1 MTKIAHIADVHIR
14 NVKFH
19 DVYRKCFDELY
30 HSLRDNDVDI
40 IYVAGDLAHTK
51 TKLSPEY
58 FELCSSFLDNLS
70 DIAPTYVIL
79 GNHDGNLRALSRQD
93 AVSPVVSALN
103 KPNLHLIKDSK
114 EVEVAPDIVFNCL
127 SVFDK
132 ENWISPTDKNK
143 INIALYHGSVSGC
156 STDTGWV
163 ISKADE
169 DLDSFAEFDYAM
181 LGDIHKSNQSMDVE
195 GKVRYA
201 GSLIQQNHGETND
214 KGYLLWDISSKDSF
228 TVEHIKI
235 DNPSPYVTIE
245 LNDEG
250 MVDDFHDIGI
260 GAKLRLISYLEL
272 SSEERTRA
280 LDDAK
285 EIYRPE
291 IVTFLNKAGKYES
304 AERDLSSKTYKEN
317 LRDIEVQNKLIEEYL
332 VDYELTK
339 EELQQ
344 VFDLNKKYN
353 TYIEENEDIARNVE
367 WKLKSFQWDNF
378 FNYGEGNK
386 LDFQKLDGIVGVFGK
401 NFSGKSSIIDSL
413 LFTLFNKTTKSERK
427 SVNFINDS
435 KQSACGAVEIEI
447 GDKVLTIERESEKYV
462 KKLRGKET
470 EEARTDVNFFIT
482 DSSTGEELELD
493 GTSRGDTDK
502 KIRRSLGT
510 VDDFLF
516 TSLSSQHG
524 ALNFID
530 EGETKR
536 KELLAKFLDLVI
548 FDQKFK
554 LAKEDSLIHKMNLK
568 KFKDY
573 DFKSR
578 IIGLRGEIRKNENI
592 TNQIKTKCSALE
604 DELSSLKG
612 EIEAIKME
620 IEATPNDII
629 DITSVENQLE
639 RNSSKIASLTK
650 ASSGAQEELEK
661 EEETASKIEKLF
673 EQFNIDEYK
682 KKQKE
687 IELKQKNLSFL
698 KGELESIN
706 RKIKI
711 ANKRANLLEEVPCG
725 DQFATCKFIK
735 DAFSERDALP
745 GMRTQKS
752 DLERKRDLL
761 EQEIEDMEPRKVLE
775 RIDNCQKV
783 LSKQTRTQSAIRENK
798 LILEKNKTLIQNLE
812 IKNGELSRKRKQY
825 FETKIAIDN
834 LKLLV
839 DKKNDKESKE
849 KEILNSLSS
858 CKNELMELYRDKG
871 SLEQKLDTV
880 FEHREDYKKASND
893 FKIYEM
899 FMRCTHNNG
908 ISYNIIKKKLPI
920 LNEEIAKILQNIVDF
935 KIYFEEDGKRLN
947 ILLQHPE
954 QTPRPISLGSGMEKT
969 MAAMAIRLA
978 LLTISSLPKSD
989 IIILDEPGTAL
1000 DEENLEA
1007 FTRMLQE
1014 MKNYFKTI
1022 IMISHLESLKD
1033 CVDQEIVITNNDGFA
1048 SVNV

>member
-1 MTKIAHIADVHIR
+1 MTRIAHIADVHIR

-30 HSLRDNDVDI
+30 QSLRNNDIDI

-103 KPNLHLIKDSK
+103 KPNLRLIKDSE
-114 EVEVAPDIVFNCL
+114 EVRITPDIVFNCL

-201 GSLIQQNHGETND
+201 GSLIQQNHGEAND
-214 KGYLLWDISSKDSF
+214 KGYLLWNVSSKDNF
-228 TVEHIKI
+228 TVEHVKI
-235 DNPSPYVTIE
+235 SNPSPYVTIE

-272 SSEERTRA
+272 SLEERTRA
-280 LDDAK
+280 IDDAK

-317 LRDIEVQNKLIEEYL
+317 LRDIEVQNRLIEEYL

-344 VFDLNKKYN
+344 IFDLNEKYN

-413 LFTLFNKTTKSERK
+413 LFTLFNKTTKNERK
-427 SVNFINDS
+427 SVKFINDN
-435 KQSACGAVEIEI
+435 KQSACGAVEVEI
-447 GDKVLTIERESEKYV
+447 GDKVLTIERESEKYI

-470 EEARTDVNFFIT
+470 EEARTDVNFFIK
-482 DSSTGEELELD
+482 DSATGEELELD

-554 LAKEDSLIHKMNLK
+554 LAKEDSLVHKMNLK

-573 DFKSR
+573 DFKSK

-592 TNQIKTKCSALE
+592 TSQNKIKCSALE
-604 DELSSLKG
+604 SELSSLKT
-612 EIEAIKME
+612 EIEAIKTE

-629 DITSVENQLE
+629 DIDLIENELE
-639 RNSSKIASLTK
+639 RNFSKIASVTK
-650 ASSGAQEELEK
+650 TSLEAQATLDA
-661 EEETASKIEKLF
+661 EETIASKIEELLEKFDVDL
-673 EQFNIDEYK
+673 YR
-682 KKQKE
+682 KKQRQ
-687 IELKQKNLSFL
+687 IELKQKNLEFL
-698 KGELESIN
+698 KRELEGVN

-711 ANKRANLLEEVPCG
+711 AEQRARLLEEVPCG
-725 DQFATCKFIK
+725 DQFSTCKFIK
-735 DAFSERDALP
+735 DAFVEKKSIPELEVKREESER
-745 GMRTQKS
+745 K
-752 DLERKRDLL
+752 KKLL
-761 EQEIEDMEPRKVLE
+761 EQEIENLEPRKVLE

-783 LSKQTRTQSAIRENK
+783 LSKQARTQSAVRENK
-798 LILEKNKTLIQNLE
+798 LILEKNRTIIQNLD
-812 IKNGELSRKRKQY
+812 IKTGQLVKKKEKY
-825 FETKIAIDN
+825 FEAKIAIEK
-834 LKLLV
+834 LKLLTET
-839 DKKNDKESKE
+839 KAQKESK
-849 KEILNSLSS
+849 KTKILNSLSS
-858 CKNELMELYRDKG
+858 CKDRLMGLYQDKG

-880 FEHREDYKKASND
+880 YEYKEDYKKASSD

-899 FMRCTHNNG
+899 YMRCTHNNG

-920 LNEEIAKILQNIVDF
+920 LNEEITKILQNIVDF

-947 ILLQHPE
+947 ILLQHPN
-954 QTPRPISLGSGMEKT
+954 QSPRPISLGSGMEKT
-969 MAAMAIRLA
+969 MGAMAIRLA

-989 IIILDEPGTAL
+989 VIILDEPGTAL

-1048 SVNV
+1048 SVNI

>member
-1 MTKIAHIADVHIR
+1 MVKIAHIADVHIR

-30 HSLRDNDVDI
+30 LSLRDKQVDI

-79 GNHDGNLRALSRQD
+79 GNHDGNLRALTRQD
-93 AVSPVVSALN
+93 AVSPVVNALD
-103 KPNLHLIKDSK
+103 KEDLHLIKDSE
-114 EVEVAPDIVFNCL
+114 EVEVAPGVVFNCL
-127 SVFDK
+127 SVFDR
-132 ENWISPTDKNK
+132 ENWISPTDKSK

-156 STDTGWV
+156 TTDTGWV

-181 LGDIHKSNQSMDVE
+181 LGDIHKSNQSMDAE

-214 KGYLLWDISSKDSF
+214 KGYLIWDITSKTDF
-228 TVEHIKI
+228 AVEHVLI
-235 DNPSPYVTIE
+235 NNSSPYVTIE

-250 MVDDFHDIGI
+250 MVDDFHDINI
-260 GAKLRLISYLEL
+260 GSKLRLISYLQL
-272 SSEERTRA
+272 SSDEITRA
-280 LDDAK
+280 LDDAR
-285 EIYRPE
+285 EFYRPE
-291 IVTFLNKAGKYES
+291 SVTFLSKAGKYES
-304 AERDLSSKTYKEN
+304 VERDLSSKTYKEN
-317 LRDIEVQNKLIEEYL
+317 LRDIEVQNKLMEEYL
-332 VDYELTK
+332 TEYELTK
-339 EELQQ
+339 GELQQ
-344 VFDLNKKYN
+344 IYDLNKKYN
-353 TYIEENEDIARNVE
+353 TYIEDNEDIARNVE
-367 WKLKSFQWDNF
+367 WKLKSFQWDNL

-386 LDFQKLDGIVGVFGK
+386 LDFEKLDGIVGVFGK

-413 LFTLFNKTTKSERK
+413 LFTLFNKTTKNERK
-427 SVNFINDS
+427 SVNFINNN
-435 KQSACGAVEIEI
+435 KQSACGAIEVQI
-447 GDKVLTIERESEKYV
+447 GDKILTVERESEKYI

-470 EEARTDVNFFIT
+470 EEAKTDVNFFIK
-482 DSSTGEELELD
+482 DCVTGEEVELD

-510 VDDFLF
+510 IDDFLF

-554 LAKEDSLIHKMNLK
+554 LAKEDSLVHKVNLK

-573 DFKSR
+573 DFKSK
-578 IIGLRGEIRKNENI
+578 IFGLRGEIRKNENI
-592 TNQIKTKCSALE
+592 TNQIKTRCSTLE
-604 DELSSLKG
+604 DELSALKG
-612 EIEAIKME
+612 EIEGIKLE

-629 DITSVENQLE
+629 DITSVEDQLK
-639 RNSSKIASLTK
+639 RNSSKIGSLTK
-650 ASSGAQEELEK
+650 ASHSAREILAT
-661 EEETASKIEKLF
+661 EEETESKIKKLL
-673 EQFNIDEYK
+673 EQFDIEEYK
-682 KKQKE
+682 KKQKQ
-687 IELKQKNLSFL
+687 IELKQKNLEFL
-698 KGELESIN
+698 KRELESIN
-706 RKIKI
+706 RKIRV
-711 ANKRANLLEEVPCG
+711 AEQRARLLEEVPCG
-725 DQFATCKFIK
+725 NQFSTCKFIK
-735 DAFSERDALP
+735 DAFAERNSLPGLETEREESER
-745 GMRTQKS
+745 K
-752 DLERKRDLL
+752 KNLL
-761 EQEIEDMEPRKVLE
+761 EQEIEGMEPRKVLE

-783 LSKQTRTQSAIRENK
+783 LSKQSKTQSAIRENK

-812 IKNGELSRKRKQY
+812 IKNEELDKKKEQY
-825 FETKIAIDN
+825 LETKIAIDK
-834 LKLLV
+834 LKLLTE
-839 DKKNDKESKE
+839 KKKEKESK
-849 KEILNSLSS
+849 KREILDSLSE
-858 CKNELMELYRDKG
+858 CKNELMGLYRDKG

-880 FEHREDYKKASND
+880 YEHQEDYKKAKND

-899 FMRCTHNNG
+899 YMRCTHNNG

-935 KIYFEEDGKRLN
+935 KIFFEEDGKRLN
-947 ILLQHPE
+947 IFLQHPN
-954 QTPRPISLGSGMEKT
+954 QDPRPISLGSGMEKT